1 MTLEFFLLIVFG
13 VLIIL
18 QSFIMYVMYVRIRQL
33 LRLCDRSL
41 DDQEIDAIISTIDQ
55 FKNLKLE

>member
-1 MTLEFFLLIVFG
+1 MSVEFFLLIVFAII
-13 VLIIL
+13 IIL

-33 LRLCDRSL
+33 LAEENTFLNE
-41 DDQEIDAIISTIDQ
+41 QEVDAIISSIDQ